1 MQKEL
6 YSKITSKGQV
16 TIPFSIRKSLQLEVG
31 SKIEFINKGD
41 HFVVFPLNKSVTSL
55 KGILPKPDKALSCD
69 EMNKVIRQKS

>member
-16 TIPFSIRKSLQLEVG
+16 TIPFSIRKSLNLEVG

-41 HFVVFPLNKSVTSL
+41 HFIVLPLNKSVTSL

-69 EMNKVIRQKS
+69 EMNEVIRQES